1 MINITQSPYNCV
13 GDGVT
18 DNTAGINLA
27 LAAVATGSKQIYAPA
42 GNYLT
47 QGNHLIQKD
56 GQSIVGDGIE
66 ATIFTVTQAANC
78 AFKILN
84 PNSPPDLLTDIGLK
98 GFSIRRQ
105 GEPAATGVGID
116 ASNPVYRARFES
128 LLIEGHQRGM
138 LLGNTDYS
146 IVRDVI
152 VQRSRAE
159 GVYHRNNANEGACQY
174 TFEHCLF
181 QINSGHGYKFDTQSG
196 PLSVSL
202 GEFVNVSTYANTG
215 SGLQFI
221 GTSATPIQGI
231 RIVGGFFGE
240 DADTELYL
248 DTWGGYHKIV
258 GTSIELTGSA
268 RTGHTVQPFQPT
280 SGVDPSHAGVGIM
293 VLSHDR
299 DVLISGVRINNVSSD
314 GIYMGAALA
323 TITGCNLSNNG
334 ANNALTNDRNGVKV
348 FAGSA
353 LVTGNTFFNYPGTSD
368 QKYGVMVAGGAVTPS
383 NYASLNQFS
392 NNSVAPTSP

>member
-27 LAAVATGSKQIYAPA
+27 LAAVSAGSKQIYAPS

-56 GQSIVGDGIE
+56 GQSIVGDGVE
-66 ATIFTVTQAANC
+66 ATIFTVTQAGNC

-105 GEPAATGVGID
+105 GAPTSTGVGID
-116 ASNPVYRARFES
+116 ASNPVYRVRFES
-128 LLIEGHQRGM
+128 LLLEGHYRGM

-152 VQRSRAE
+152 IQRSTAE
-159 GVYHRNNANEGACQY
+159 GVYHRNSTTEGACQY

-181 QINSGHGYKFDTQSG
+181 QINGSHGYKFDAQSG
-196 PLSVSL
+196 PSAVSL

-215 SGLQFI
+215 SGMQFI
-221 GTSATPIQGI
+221 GASATPIQGI
-231 RIVGGFFGE
+231 RILGGFFGE

-258 GTSIELTGSA
+258 GVSIELTGSA
-268 RTGHTVQPFQPT
+268 YTGPGVQPFVPN
-280 SGVDPSHAGVGIM
+280 SGTAPSHAGVGIM

-299 DVLISGVRINNVSSD
+299 DVLIEGARINGVSSD

-323 TITGCNLSNNG
+323 TITGCNISNSG
-334 ANNALTNDRNGVKV
+334 LNNALTNDRNGVKV

-353 LVTGNTFFNYPGTSD
+353 LVIGNTFFNYPSSSD
-368 QKYGVMVAGGAVTPS
+368 QKYGVMVAGGTVTPS
-383 NYASLNQFS
+383 TYASLNQFS